1 MSSSSTKAGDQVCL
15 KLLIHREKKI
25 VLFAEAGKD
34 FVDALFSFLT
44 LPLGD
49 IVRLAG
55 EESNIPAVRVGC
67 LTTLYES
74 VAKLD
79 KECLRNEICKE
90 MLLHP
95 RNMPLELY
103 RRKLKLNV
111 NGSETFKYF
120 SSTRP
125 GCSCLS
131 AFKNEN
137 CYCGI
142 SNFANMFVRGFDGK
156 FDNGFVKET
165 DFIIRNDLYVMPNA
179 IENTLA
185 LLQNHGVQNINSVL
199 EQTVIVSKNE
209 LLDLLKCSLLSK
221 TPLTDVFLLKKRAFP
236 DFHQWYPALPELDIG
251 KLPNDSAMN
260 MNLKL
265 IVSKSSKKIV
275 LVQGEEDFA
284 NFVLSFLTYPLIG
297 MLNILHRSPSSSC
310 LEQLYKSVQLLLG
323 EEKYFTSHNLLYYLV
338 HPPCTHM
345 LYSQEGIF
353 HATYLASRFYD
364 SFYYKFTEPE
374 ASIYHNVK
382 IAFKGFVEGPHKFIV
397 TDDLV
402 VSKMFS
408 SFCLSYFNG
417 ADVSAISDLEQRTVR
432 IGLKEVRYACV

>member
-1 MSSSSTKAGDQVCL
+1 MSSSSTKEGNQVRL
-15 KLLIHREKKI
+15 KLLIHKEKNI

-44 LPLGD
+44 LLLGA
-49 IVRLAG
+49 IVKFAG
-55 EESNIPAVRVGC
+55 EESSIPTVRVGR

-120 SSTRP
+120 TPSRP

-131 AFKNEN
+131 AFKNEK
-137 CYCGI
+137 CYCG
-142 SNFANMFVRGFDGK
+142 SPTFVEKNLTSFGGE

-165 DFIIRNDLYVMPNA
+165 DFIICNDLYVMPNA
-179 IENTLA
+179 IENNLV
-185 LLQNHGVQNINSVL
+185 LFQNHGVQNINAVL

-209 LLDLLKCSLLSK
+209 CSLSSK
-221 TPLTDVFLLKKRAFP
+221 TPLTDVFLLKKRALP
-236 DFHQWYPALPELDIG
+236 DFHQWYPALPKLDIG
-251 KLPNDSAMN
+251 KLPNDCAMN
-260 MNLKL
+260 MDLK
-265 IVSKSSKKIV
+265 ITF
-275 LVQGEEDFA
+275 E
-284 NFVLSFLTYPLIG
+284 
-297 MLNILHRSPSSSC
+297 
-310 LEQLYKSVQLLLG
+310 
-323 EEKYFTSHNLLYYLV
+323 
-338 HPPCTHM
+338 
-345 LYSQEGIF
+345 
-353 HATYLASRFYD
+353 
-364 SFYYKFTEPE
+364 
-374 ASIYHNVK
+374 
-382 IAFKGFVEGPHKFIV
+382 GFVEGPHKFMV

-408 SFCLSYFNG
+408 SLCLWYFNG
-417 ADVSAISDLEQRTVR
+417 ADVSAISDLEQMTVR
-432 IGLKEVRYACV
+432 IGLKEGFGILQASLFSRSALTNGLRHLLQANIKQEK